1 MYKNFKLTDE
11 ERKQILEQHSAHG
24 YKQPI
29 NEQSATSN
37 QRLAMAK
44 GYGPINPAYADILF
58 AAGFLSP
65 MMPNKS
71 QLNDVQKQQVVN
83 LSQNVSKL
91 GQYTPEQI
99 AQSVLSQPV
108 VTQPPT
114 PTQTPAPTVTPT
126 PQNLNVNCASSL
138 DEIKQGGLKILKRGC
153 QTDAVKKLQ
162 EMLGMP
168 ANHQTGF
175 FGSITKGKVLEF
187 QAANKDAEGNP
198 LKQDGIV
205 GDKTYNALVSAKTP
219 EPTATPAPTAT
230 PTA

>member
-11 ERKQILEQHSAHG
+11 ERKQILEQHSMHG

-29 NEQSATSN
+29 NEQAATPN

-44 GYGPINPAYADILF
+44 GYGPINPAYADKL
-58 AAGFLSP
+58 ASAGFLAQT
-65 MMPNKS
+65 MPNKD
-71 QLNDVQKQQVVN
+71 QLNDAQKQQ
-83 LSQNVSKL
+83 
-91 GQYTPEQI
+91 I
-99 AQSVLSQPV
+99 AALSQPV
-108 VTQPPT
+108 ATQPPV
-114 PTQTPAPTVTPT
+114 PTQTPAPTATPA
-126 PQNLNVNCASSL
+126 PQNLNVNCAASL
-138 DEIKQGGLKILKRGC
+138 DEIKAGSLKILKRGC

-162 EMLGMP
+162 QMLGMP

-175 FGSITKGKVLEF
+175 FGSITKGKVIEF

-205 GDKTYNALVSAKTP
+205 GDKTYNALVGAKTP